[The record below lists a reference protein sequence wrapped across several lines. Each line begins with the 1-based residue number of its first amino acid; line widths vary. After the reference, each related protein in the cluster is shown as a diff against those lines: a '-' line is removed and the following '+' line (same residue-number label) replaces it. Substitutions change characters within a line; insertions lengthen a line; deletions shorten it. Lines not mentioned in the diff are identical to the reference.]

1 MRWSHWIR
9 QSHRWIS
16 IMFTATVVANFVALA
31 MLEGDPPLWVNLLPL
46 PFLFALL
53 ISGLYLIV
61 LPYVGREET
70 GTPGQRTTGGV

>member
-53 ISGLYLIV
+53 FSGLYLFV
-61 LPYVGREET
+61 LPYVGRKET
-70 GTPGQRTTGGV
+70 GTPGSRTTGGV